1 MSDQNDIN
9 KKLDELK
16 QEADEY
22 KREGIVRVG
31 DHEVKVVAGDNG
43 GISVK
48 PTTFDKFK
56 RRAENKARE
65 TVNNV
70 FIPYLRD
77 LAYNT
82 LDDFAYRLIFR
93 DSDDTPVRNGGTRR
107 KSYAGFTDYGYKS
120 TGWSTGWSTARSAR
134 SASSSREDPYSQ
146 EDAEI
151 YRSIILPNIGD
162 VENVFREVNRV
173 MEKYGYAFVSDAY
186 VAAKQSNKINDTDL
200 NYGWS
205 IDRYPNGIP
214 TAWDRMNGRDK
225 DNRPITVF
233 RCRFPEPEDIDND

>member
-1 MSDQNDIN
+1 MNDQNDIN

-22 KREGIVRVG
+22 RKEGIVRVG

-48 PTTFDKFK
+48 PTIFDKFK

-93 DSDDTPVRNGGTRR
+93 DSDDTQVRNGGTRR
-107 KSYAGFTDYGYKS
+107 KSSVGFTDYGYK
-120 TGWSTGWSTARSAR
+120 STGWSTARSAR

-146 EDAEI
+146 EDAEL

-173 MEKYGYAFVSDAY
+173 MAKYGQASVSDAY
-186 VAAKQSNKINDTDL
+186 AAAKQSNKIQETDL

-225 DNRPITVF
+225 DNRPTTVF

>member
-16 QEADEY
+16 QKADESR
-22 KREGIVRVG
+22 REGLIRVG
-31 DHEVKVVAGDNG
+31 DQEVKVVVGDNG

-48 PTTFDKFK
+48 PTPFDKFK
-56 RRAENKARE
+56 KRAESKARE

-70 FIPYLRD
+70 LIPYLRD

-93 DSDDTPVRNGGTRR
+93 DSDDTPVRNGGSRR
-107 KSYAGFTDYGYKS
+107 KSSAGFTDYGFRS
-120 TGWSTGWSTARSAR
+120 TGFSTSRPV
-134 SASSSREDPYSQ
+134 SSPREDPYFR
-146 EDAEI
+146 ENAEV

-173 MEKYGYAFVSDAY
+173 MAKYGWVSVSAAYA
-186 VAAKQSNKINDTDL
+186 AAKQSSKIQDTDL
-200 NYGWS
+200 NYGWT

>member
-16 QEADEY
+16 QEADIH
-22 KREGIVRVG
+22 KKEGIVRVG
-31 DHEVKVVAGDNG
+31 DHEVKVVAGDNR

-48 PTTFDKFK
+48 PTTFDRIKK
-56 RRAENKARE
+56 RAEDKARE

-70 FIPYLRD
+70 LIPYLRD

-93 DSDDTPVRNGGTRR
+93 DNDDTPVRNGGSRR
-107 KSYAGFTDYGYKS
+107 KSSAGFTDYGYRS
-120 TGWSTGWSTARSAR
+120 TGWGTARST
-134 SASSSREDPYSQ
+134 SPSREDPYFR
-146 EDAEI
+146 ETAET

-173 MEKYGYAFVSDAY
+173 MAKYDRAFVSDAY
-186 VAAKQSNKINDTDL
+186 VAAKQSSKIQETDF

-205 IDRYPNGIP
+205 IDSYPNGIP

-233 RCRFPEPEDIDND
+233 RCKFPEPEDIGND

>member
-93 DSDDTPVRNGGTRR
+93 DSDDAPVRNGGTRR

-120 TGWSTGWSTARSAR
+120 TGWSTGWSTAR

-162 VENVFREVNRV
+162 VENVFREVNRI

-225 DNRPITVF
+225 DNRPTTVF

>member
-93 DSDDTPVRNGGTRR
+93 DSDDTPVRNSGTRR

-120 TGWSTGWSTARSAR
+120 TGWSTGRSTAR

-162 VENVFREVNRV
+162 VENVFREVNRI

-186 VAAKQSNKINDTDL
+186 VAAKQSSKINDTDL

>member
-1 MSDQNDIN
+1 MNDQNDIN

-22 KREGIVRVG
+22 RKEGIVRVG

-48 PTTFDKFK
+48 PTAFDKFK

-120 TGWSTGWSTARSAR
+120 TGWSTDRSAR

>member
-120 TGWSTGWSTARSAR
+120 TGWSTGQSTARST
-134 SASSSREDPYSQ
+134 SSSREDPYSQ

>member
-1 MSDQNDIN
+1 MNDQNDIN

-22 KREGIVRVG
+22 RKEGIVRVG

-43 GISVK
+43 GISIK

-93 DSDDTPVRNGGTRR
+93 DSDNTPVHNGGSRR
-107 KSYAGFTDYGYKS
+107 KSSVGFTDYGFRS
-120 TGWSTGWSTARSAR
+120 TGVSTSR
-134 SASSSREDPYSQ
+134 SSSSYISDPYFS
-146 EDAEI
+146 EDAEL

-173 MEKYGYAFVSDAY
+173 MAKYGQASVSDAY
-186 VAAKQSNKINDTDL
+186 AAAKQSNKIQETDL